1 MKQIIIML
9 FSTLILAPGAARAEG
24 HVDCAFQVLIEYR
37 FKTQVDPEDS
47 RRLIM
52 MLSSSRIKADW
63 DFNFF
68 LDKIALPDLRVQ
80 EGVDSTVDDKSL
92 ALILRP
98 DAKTGEKRLLAIVDP
113 FGQHNMWYL
122 TPIYDWDAEKLD
134 LKALFIQDY
143 EIGEVAG
150 WFTADLIANI
160 SLGQVSTT
168 LKKMFGEEKYARGK
182 WRAYYS
188 PETGGQYSCSKMDD
202 EVVCQYKSQVL
213 ADVYSSIAD
222 EDYFKGIIK
231 PEPVEAAQFR
241 KNIQNLVKS
250 R

>member
-1 MKQIIIML
+1 MKQFIIML
-9 FSTLILAPGAARAEG
+9 ISALVLVSGAARAEG

-37 FKTQVDPEDS
+37 FKAQVDPEDS
-47 RRLIM
+47 RRVIM
-52 MLSSSRIKADW
+52 MLNSSRVKADW
-63 DFNFF
+63 DLNFF
-68 LDKIALPDLRVQ
+68 LDKVALPDLRVQ
-80 EGVDSTVDDKSL
+80 NGVDSTVEDKSL

-150 WFTADLIANI
+150 WFTSDLIANI
-160 SLGQVSTT
+160 SLGQVSTV
-168 LKKMFGEEKYARGK
+168 LKKMFGEEKYAQGK

-188 PETGGQYSCSKMDD
+188 PESGGQYSCLKEAD
-202 EVVCQYKSQVL
+202 EVVCQYKTQVL

-222 EDYFKGIIK
+222 KDYFDGAIK
-231 PEPVEAAQFR
+231 PSPLSSTEFR
-241 KNIQNLVKS
+241 KNLQSFVKI